1 MPVTRLR
8 PRTAR
13 AIARWP
19 EETVVYRRPFVRAFL
34 GLFYGGFAAL
44 LAWLSL
50 APSDDPQEVFT
61 SGDWWVVPLAFLSLG
76 AAYLF
81 GTSRLEIDKSHVRIL
96 NPVWGADVPL
106 AQVTGATTGSTLV
119 VETAH
124 GTFRAWGVEAANVQV
139 ALDSYGTQGD
149 LAQFISAAAAGSAG
163 TDEPAA
169 RYRFRW
175 PDPFFWAVA
184 LLYVVVEVLVVSGH
198 A

>member
-1 MPVTRLR
+1 MTRLR

-19 EETVVYRRPFVRAFL
+19 EETVVYRRPFIRAFL
-34 GLFYGGFAAL
+34 GLFYGGFAVL
-44 LAWLSL
+44 LAWQLL
-50 APSDDPQEVFT
+50 APSDDPQDVFT
-61 SGDWWVVPLAFLSLG
+61 SGDWWVVPLAFVSLA

-81 GTSRLEIDKSHVRIL
+81 GTSRLEIDRSHVRIL
-96 NPVWGADVPL
+96 NPVWRADIPL

-124 GTFRAWGVEAANVQV
+124 GRFSAWGAEAANVQL

-149 LAQFISAAAAGSAG
+149 LVQFISSAAAGAVPSH
-163 TDEPAA
+163 EPAA

-184 LLYVVVEVLVVSGH
+184 LLYVVDQVLVLTGR